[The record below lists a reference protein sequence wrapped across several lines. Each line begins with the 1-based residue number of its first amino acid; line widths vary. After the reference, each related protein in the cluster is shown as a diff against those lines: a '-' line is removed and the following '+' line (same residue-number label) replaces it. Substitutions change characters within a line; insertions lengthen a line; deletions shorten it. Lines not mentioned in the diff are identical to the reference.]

1 MSSPT
6 ISAVCGSMR
15 KNESRKR
22 SEAWQISVSQRTA
35 LLSTLQAVG
44 RLRAGRGLHP
54 RCSPFADSYRSC
66 TESADVILTVPA
78 AWDAAGCQLMRNA
91 AINAGMVQSARAGDR
106 SWRERLR
113 IIT

>member
-1 MSSPT
+1 MG
-6 ISAVCGSMR
+6 ACLRVEGSLA
-15 KNESRKR
+15 KNLMAS
-22 SEAWQISVSQRTA
+22 
-35 LLSTLQAVG
+35 
-44 RLRAGRGLHP
+44 
-54 RCSPFADSYRSC
+54 